1 MLLCVVDFAQDRFLS
16 QAHLFTLWA
25 TLAMASRRGRS
36 AKAESAEPEEI
47 DVDDPGFGLQ
57 KLQFIDIKEEL
68 FEELGSDT
76 CLHLRYL
83 PTPATPAYI
92 CDTRLHLPTSALKH
106 FIPVKIDFFF

>member
-1 MLLCVVDFAQDRFLS
+1 
-16 QAHLFTLWA
+16 
-25 TLAMASRRGRS
+25 MASRRGRS

-92 CDTRLHLPTSALKH
+92 CDTCLHLPTSALKH
-106 FIPVKIDFFF
+106 FIPVKIDIFFEKKKDRI